1 MSKVIRFEGWLQ
13 KCKPDLS
20 GNRRSGTERKI
31 VATFSSNVIVAV
43 NFIVVETPA
52 SPCSRRRCGT
62 HGERCRFPMASGSQ
76 KMASR
81 IVGTVDL
88 ASYDFRQDIQYLN
101 SVEKQPEE
109 YDEFAQ
115 GYWKNLSLL
124 NSSGCMDDSQ
134 YKNCASARATGHMV
148 CCPEIARMLEE
159 TFNLEIVK
167 MVRARN
173 LMDGMVIPHRDFV
186 ELDPELSYFR
196 VFLPIEYN
204 EESYHSDV
212 GGVFQMRPGEVWFLD
227 AAVSHAAINFS
238 SDSRMFICLD
248 FVFNGEF
255 NEKAIFRKGALVP
268 GRTRDIHISRPALS
282 EDDLTS
288 SARSLPGY
296 PGTISRSTSSSAPGF
311 ISDTT
316 FTSPRAMTG

>member
-1 MSKVIRFEGWLQ
+1 MSI
-13 KCKPDLS
+13 PD
-20 GNRRSGTERKI
+20 GFRITK
-31 VATFSSNVIVAV
+31 
-43 NFIVVETPA
+43 
-52 SPCSRRRCGT
+52 
-62 HGERCRFPMASGSQ
+62 

-81 IVGTVDL
+81 IVGTGDL

-134 YKNCASARATGHMV
+134 YKNCAAARATGHMV
-148 CCPEIARMLEE
+148 RCPEIARMLEE

-196 VFLPIEYN
+196 VFIPIEYN
-204 EESYHSDV
+204 QDSYHSDV

-248 FVFNGEF
+248 FVFDGEF
-255 NEKAIFRKGALVP
+255 NEKEIFRDGVLVP

-282 EDDLTS
+282 EDDLADIIGSITS
-288 SARSLPGY
+288 GISRHNLKEHIFECSRVHFRYDVHVTACYDWLIQGAVASGDEVVTRKLRSLK
-296 PGTISRSTSSSAPGF
+296 RF
-311 ISDTT
+311 LVER
-316 FTSPRAMTG
+316 RAMDERFTFEMQ